1 MLVYYGVV
9 SYYWIPFAVLDGQED
24 LQVLLF
30 NTIFLFMIFGSIILL
45 GILQS
50 RIEVGIFNLIFR
62 FNKKMRCMKLAILKN
77 IKAKQ
82 YKNIKVAIIVSII
95 FAFVLFFTAGIKI
108 EMQIVQSFI
117 ERALGSNLV
126 F

>member
-1 MLVYYGVV
+1 MLIYYGVV

-30 NTIFLFMIFGSIILL
+30 NTIFLFMIFGAIILL
-45 GILQS
+45 SILQS
-50 RIEVGIFNLIFR
+50 RFEVAIFNLIFR
-62 FNKKMRCMKLAILKN
+62 FSSQMRSMKLAILKN

-82 YKNIKVAIIVSII
+82 YKNIKVAIIISII

-108 EMQIVQSFI
+108 
-117 ERALGSNLV
+117 
-126 F
+126 